1 MTKNFGFSLL
11 GVVLA
16 VVRRW
21 CDYAYLVKGKSSVQ
35 NFCRNLPEIPFFPTQ
50 GTPERNGREIKYVC
64 SKLQMYLYGKKKIL
78 LQGKLLPIIS

>member
-50 GTPERNGREIKYVC
+50 GTPERNRRKGDKVC
-64 SKLQMYLYGKKKIL
+64 MFKTSDVFIR
-78 LQGKLLPIIS
+78 